1 MDIKQESLDAHAKLG
16 GKIEVTSK
24 AKVETA
30 HDLSVYYTPGVGA
43 VSSAVAEDPE
53 KAREMTIK
61 KDMVAVISD
70 GTAVLGLGNIGPL
83 GALPVMEGKALLFK
97 EFAGLNA
104 FPIVLDVHTADEIV
118 ATIKAIAPGFAG
130 INLEDIAAP
139 ICFDV
144 EDRLKAELDIPVMHD
159 DQHGTA
165 VVVLAGLINATK
177 VTNRDLNSSTVVVIG
192 AGAAGNAVSRLI
204 TRFAPEA
211 EVLVIDRHGIVAT
224 SRTDMDPYKAKLAEV
239 TNKNDRSGSMQDAL
253 KGADIVIGL
262 SQANIL
268 GADDIKTMATDPIV
282 FALSN
287 PTPEIMP
294 DQAKAGGAA
303 VIATGRSDFA
313 NQINN
318 VLVFPG
324 IFRGAIDARVP
335 AITDDMKLAAAQ
347 TLAGLVEAPDA
358 EHIIPDVLDKRVVPA
373 IAAAI
378 HN

>member
-1 MDIKQESLDAHAKLG
+1 MDIKQESLEAHAKLQ
-16 GKIEVTSK
+16 GKIEITSR
-24 AKVETA
+24 AKVENA

-43 VSSAVAEDPE
+43 VSSEVANHPE
-53 KAREMTIK
+53 RAKDLTIAGG
-61 KDMVAVISD
+61 MVAVISD
-70 GTAVLGLGNIGPL
+70 GTAVLGLGNIGPQ
-83 GALPVMEGKALLFK
+83 GALPVMEGKAILFK
-97 EFAGLNA
+97 ELANVNA

-118 ATIKAIAPGFAG
+118 DTIKAIAPGFAG

-177 VTNRDLNSSTVVVIG
+177 VTNRDLNSSTIVIVG
-192 AGAAGNAVSRLI
+192 AGAAGNAVARLI
-204 TRFAPEA
+204 ARFAPEA
-211 EVLVIDRHGIVAT
+211 EVLVVDRHGIVAT

-239 TNKNDRSGSMQDAL
+239 TNKNDRTGSMQDAL
-253 KGADIVIGL
+253 NNADIFIGL
-262 SQANIL
+262 SSANL
-268 GADDIKTMATDPIV
+268 LNADDIKTMSKDPIV
-282 FALSN
+282 FGLSN

-294 DQAKAGGAA
+294 DEAKAGGAA
-303 VIATGRSDFA
+303 VVATGRSDFA

-324 IFRGAIDARVP
+324 IFRGALDAGVP

-347 TLAGLVEAPDA
+347 ALAALVEAPDA
-358 EHIIPDVLDKRVVPA
+358 DHIIPDVLDKRVVPA

>member
-1 MDIKQESLDAHAKLG
+1 MDIKQESLEAHAKLG

-43 VSSAVAEDPE
+43 VSSAVAEDAE

-61 KDMVAVISD
+61 RDMVAVISD

-97 EFAGLNA
+97 EFADLNA

-177 VTNRDLNSSTVVVIG
+177 VTGRSLNDSTIVMVG

-204 TRFAPEA
+204 ARFAPEA
-211 EVLVIDRHGIVAT
+211 EVLVIDRQGIVAS
-224 SRTDMDPYKAKLAEV
+224 SRTDMDPYKTKLAEV
-239 TNKNDRSGSMQDAL
+239 TNKNNRTGSMHDAL

-268 GADDIKTMATDPIV
+268 NADDIKTMAKDPIV

-294 DQAKAGGAA
+294 DEAKAGGAA
-303 VIATGRSDFA
+303 IIATGRSDFA

-347 TLAGLVEAPDA
+347 ALASLVEAPDA

>member
-1 MDIKQESLDAHAKLG
+1 MDIKQESLEKHAKLQ

-24 AKVETA
+24 GTVADH

-43 VSSAVAEDPE
+43 VSSEIAEHPERAKELTIAGNTIAV
-53 KAREMTIK
+53 
-61 KDMVAVISD
+61 VSD
-70 GTAVLGLGNIGPL
+70 GTAVLGLGNIGPQ
-83 GALPVMEGKALLFK
+83 GSLPVMEGKAMLFK
-97 EFAGLNA
+97 ELADVNA

-177 VTNRDLNSSTVVVIG
+177 VTNRSLNDSTIVIIG
-192 AGAAGNAVSRLI
+192 AGAAGSAVARLI
-204 TRFAPEA
+204 ARFAPES
-211 EVLVIDRHGIVAT
+211 EILVVDRHGIVAS
-224 SRTDMDPYKAKLAEV
+224 SRTDMDPYKTKLAEV
-239 TNKNDRSGSMQDAL
+239 TNKNNRTGSMQDAL
-253 KGADIVIGL
+253 KGADIIIGL
-262 SQANIL
+262 SQANL
-268 GADDIKTMATDPIV
+268 LTADDIKTMAKDPIV

-294 DQAKAGGAA
+294 DEAQAGGAA

-324 IFRGAIDARVP
+324 IFRGALDAGVP
-335 AITDDMKLAAAQ
+335 TITDDMKLAAAEA
-347 TLAGLVEAPDA
+347 LAALVESPDA